1 MEAESGFQSKYS
13 FKDSIFIGIDIGGTL
28 AKLCISMPRKTQL
41 DLKFH
46 HIEALK
52 IEASPEND
60 VYFLRFSTERIQEL
74 IDFIKKFDLHQVS
87 KKFHVTGGG
96 AYKFSD
102 LFQVFC
108 DFLKEK
114 TWVLE
119 RNEYRD
125 SKSKR
130 VRKPCQRFG
139 LSQ

>member
-108 DFLKEK
+108 DFLLFFK
-114 TWVLE
+114 
-119 RNEYRD
+119 
-125 SKSKR
+125 
-130 VRKPCQRFG
+130 
-139 LSQ
+139 

>member
-1 MEAESGFQSKYS
+1 MEAESGFQSKFS
-13 FKDSIFIGIDIGGTL
+13 SKDSIFIGIDIGGTL
-28 AKLCISMPRKTQL
+28 AKLCIAMPRKTQL

-108 DFLKEK
+108 LF
-114 TWVLE
+114 
-119 RNEYRD
+119 
-125 SKSKR
+125 
-130 VRKPCQRFG
+130 F
-139 LSQ
+139 